1 VDALLVEQNIIFD
14 DIVPENFDT
23 GMNNIEDK
31 YNLFTSNGSGSG
43 GYAHHIFCN
52 AAMEL
57 FNINIDKVEFKP
69 LRFVLNLNYTN
80 EFKKLIQFYVVG
92 MLI

>member
-1 VDALLVEQNIIFD
+1 MSIYILVEVEALMVKQDIIFN

-23 GMNNIEDK
+23 GMNNLTEDK
-31 YNLFTSNGSGSG
+31 HNLFTSSGSGSG

-52 AAMEL
+52 AAKEL

-69 LRFVLNLNYTN
+69 LRFVLNLNSAN
-80 EFKKLIQFYVVG
+80 EIK
-92 MLI
+92 